1 MMGTPGRKSGAYT
14 GSVSLDIQQNPSTTR
29 SPFEARAIVKNL
41 ALLASQG
48 LNRVDGGD
56 AARW

>member
-1 MMGTPGRKSGAYT
+1 MIGTPGPKSGAYT

-29 SPFEARAIVKNL
+29 SPFEARAIGKNL
-41 ALLASQG
+41 ALLAPQG
-48 LNRVDGGD
+48 LYRVDSGD